1 MVVVLASHMKVEMI
15 VVEAFHPLMFVVV
28 AYTFVV
34 DLGDSSL
41 IVVVGVAA
49 AAAVVVVVVAAA
61 VVVVVVAVVVA
72 AAAVVVVVVGFV
84 DFFVVMIED
93 YVDRVSKLKK
103 MLYSNA

>member
-1 MVVVLASHMKVEMI
+1 MLMVVVLASHMKVEMI

-41 IVVVGVAA
+41 IVVGVAA
-49 AAAVVVVVVAAA
+49 AAAVVVVVAAAAAAA
-61 VVVVVVAVVVA
+61 VVVVVAAVA
-72 AAAVVVVVVGFV
+72 AVVVVVGFV

-93 YVDRVSKLKK
+93 YVDRVSKFKK
-103 MLYSNA
+103 MPYSNA